1 MPTAT
6 ITRCVGCETPVRPNK
21 MRCDKCRSLRLD
33 KLLDHR
39 LVTTGGHASDAAAP
53 ALTAALA
60 LASRNTR
67 DQQRPSVRI

>member
-6 ITRCVGCETPVRPNK
+6 ITRCAGCKTPVRPNK
-21 MRCDKCRSLRLD
+21 LRCDKCRSVRLD

-39 LVTTGGHASDAAAP
+39 WLTTGGHSSDPAAP

-60 LASRNTR
+60 LTSRNTR
-67 DQQRPSVRI
+67 DQQS

>member
-6 ITRCVGCETPVRPNK
+6 ITLCVGCKTPVRPNK

-39 LVTTGGHASDAAAP
+39 LVSTSGLFSD
-53 ALTAALA
+53 AALA
-60 LASRNTR
+60 LTSRNTR
-67 DQQRPSVRI
+67 DQQS